1 MSRKKKRKAPEPSK
15 VLEKLGLSVDE
26 VRAAFSLETPESEKP
41 KKKGYLFL
49 ADQKKMKRRMKSY
62 SNMIF
67 ARFEAGMSPTI
78 IAGVLGVSEET
89 VRVRL
94 RRSGYFS
101 IARD

>member
-1 MSRKKKRKAPEPSK
+1 MKKHPRSRNPKPNA
-15 VLEKLGLSVDE
+15 VLEKLGLQKDE
-26 VRAAFSLETPESEKP
+26 VRAAFGLEMPESEKP

-49 ADQKKMKRRMKSY
+49 EDQKKMIKRMKFW

-67 ARFEAGMSPTI
+67 ARYEAGMSPTI

-94 RRSGYFS
+94 RRNGYF
-101 IARD
+101 ATPR

>member
-1 MSRKKKRKAPEPSK
+1 MKKHPRSRNPKPNA
-15 VLEKLGLSVDE
+15 VLEKLGLQKDE
-26 VRAAFSLETPESEKP
+26 VRAAFGLAMPESEKP

-49 ADQKKMKRRMKSY
+49 ADQKKMIKRMKLW

-67 ARFEAGMSPTI
+67 ARYEAGMSPTI

-94 RRSGYFS
+94 RRNGYF
-101 IARD
+101 AAPR